1 MLEADTTLATLAPII
16 KSGGVVPERY
26 VFVRGVFCPNKG
38 GVLRRDDIPRHRK
51 TDAAQNR
58 AHGAIYMFLEAVFL
72 PLLPGAVKSVAQQ
85 PNLQHE

>member
-38 GVLRRDDIPRHRK
+38 GVLRRVLI
-51 TDAAQNR
+51 
-58 AHGAIYMFLEAVFL
+58 
-72 PLLPGAVKSVAQQ
+72 
-85 PNLQHE
+85 